1 MNFITGRKALLRFRD
16 MGVGAC
22 LMHKEKQEGRT
33 GENTWFLEKSKYS
46 HLTGMQGSN
55 AGVDKK
61 KEKPLHYHFL
71 TLYLGIGY

>member
-22 LMHKEKQEGRT
+22 LIHKEKQEGRT

-55 AGVDKK
+55 AGVEETWELRLDLKM
-61 KEKPLHYHFL
+61 LL
-71 TLYLGIGY
+71 DS